1 AGGCDGGGQAGGA
14 RRLLRQVGGH
24 RAPGP
29 RRARAR
35 PGAPAAP
42 AAAGAVVAGRDGC
55 RDGVRRGGQRA
66 APRGRGAPAA
76 GHPRRLGLA
85 YPRPPPGRPARP
97 PTGGRGGDGAGRR
110 GACRRARPAL
120 DLRRRRLRRGGR
132 RPVAQPLAQVLRG
145 RVRQP
150 DRCAGLPGAQGVR
163 GDVGVRTVLVTGFE
177 PFAGAADN
185 PSGDAVRRLA
195 RDWDGPERLVTEVR
209 PGTFAA
215 AAARVCAL
223 IDEHDPVAVVAVGL
237 GEGRAELTPER
248 VAVNLADA
256 RIPDNAGA
264 QPVDEP
270 VVAGG
275 PAAYLTTAP

>member
-1 AGGCDGGGQAGGA
+1 M
-14 RRLLRQVGGH
+14 
-24 RAPGP
+24 
-29 RRARAR
+29 
-35 PGAPAAP
+35 
-42 AAAGAVVAGRDGC
+42 
-55 RDGVRRGGQRA
+55 
-66 APRGRGAPAA
+66 
-76 GHPRRLGLA
+76 
-85 YPRPPPGRPARP
+85 
-97 PTGGRGGDGAGRR
+97 
-110 GACRRARPAL
+110 
-120 DLRRRRLRRGGR
+120 
-132 RPVAQPLAQVLRG
+132 
-145 RVRQP
+145 
-150 DRCAGLPGAQGVR
+150 R

-195 RDWDGPERLVTEVR
+195 RDWDGPERLVTEVL
-209 PGTFAA
+209 PVTFAD

-237 GEGRAELTPER
+237 AEGRAELTPER

-275 PAAYLTTAP
+275 PAAYLTTAPVKHAVAALLAAGLPAAVSHTAGTFVCNHVFYAALHHLATTGRAHVPATFVHVPAATVVAVPDQARALDLVVRTLLAPSPAPLVGGALH